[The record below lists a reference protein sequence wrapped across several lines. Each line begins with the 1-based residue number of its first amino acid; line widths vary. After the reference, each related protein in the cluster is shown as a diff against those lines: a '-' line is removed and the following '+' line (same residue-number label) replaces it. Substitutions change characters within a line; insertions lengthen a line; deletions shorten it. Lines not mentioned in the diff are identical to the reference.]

1 MYQND
6 ARGWDRSGQ
15 KASAETPRR
24 EGERGNAL
32 FIVLLIVLMVLGI
45 LALMV
50 GSVNRASGEI
60 RGAKDHLQRLYTAEA
75 GIQQAILDLSRGGTG
90 TLGSEEA
97 PLPFDDGVFWVSTV
111 EGANDTFTLIST
123 CELHGKRRVL
133 EVVLRRAADPFERVV
148 YAGNVEDNP
157 GFVFTLSGVGGN
169 ADSVVGDMYV
179 GADVDVSGN
188 ATLMGMVSSSGTIS
202 GVQGAEGVHEPAP
215 YFAAMNYSA
224 TSDVFVKEE
233 FDASGTYGPSAL
245 GGEGWQLPETS
256 PAHMLRKN
264 PSDRLQE
271 IMSTSKDDYFLED
284 PYEAVTADKRRDGS
298 NAHAVSFLPSSG
310 ASDATT
316 VFYIDGNLW
325 IHNKAM
331 YSTRVTGPQGG
342 NAKVTFA
349 VRGNIYISDSV
360 YLNDAY
366 NDGVAFVAL
375 KDPAVSD
382 SGNIF
387 LGDAVDQALDDV
399 QGYLYAEGDIRGV
412 ALHELFSPQVH
423 IRGAVA
429 AGGIIELDDP
439 NQPNHKKIFLEFD
452 SRVDDGYLQLP
463 GIPNTSQSL
472 GFVTVSWREVGANSA
487 GRAAQ
492 PTGTTSP
499 TGGGAAKAGG

>member
-6 ARGWDRSGQ
+6 AHGWRSAGRGPGTANVRLNRQ
-15 KASAETPRR
+15 
-24 EGERGNAL
+24 RGNAL

-75 GIQQAILDLSRGGTG
+75 GIQQAVLDLSRGGTG
-90 TLGSEEA
+90 NLGSEAE

-111 EGANDTFTLIST
+111 EGANDTFTLVST

-133 EVVLRRAADPFERVV
+133 EVVLRRAADPFARVV
-148 YAGNVEDNP
+148 YAGNEDDNP
-157 GFVFTLSGVGGN
+157 GFVFRLSGVGNN
-169 ADSVVGDMYV
+169 ADSVIGDMYV
-179 GADVDVSGN
+179 GADVDVTGN
-188 ATLMGMVSSSGTIS
+188 ATMMGMVASSGTIS

-215 YFAAMNYSA
+215 YFASMNYSA

-233 FDASGTYGPSAL
+233 FDDSGVFGSSPL
-245 GGEGWQLPETS
+245 GGEAWQLPETS

-284 PYEAVTADKRRDGS
+284 PYEAVRADKRRDGS
-298 NAHAVSFLPSSG
+298 DAHAVSFLANPG
-310 ASDATT
+310 GTDART

-325 IHNKAM
+325 IHNREM
-331 YSTRVTGPQGG
+331 FSTRVTGPQGG

-349 VRGNIYISDSV
+349 VRGNIYVSDSV
-360 YLNDAY
+360 FLNDAY

-375 KDPAVSD
+375 KDPAVAD

-387 LGDAVDQALDDV
+387 LGDALDQALDEV
-399 QGYLYAEGDIRGV
+399 QAYLYAEGDIRGV
-412 ALHELFSPQVH
+412 RLHELFSPEVH
-423 IRGAVA
+423 VRGAVA
-429 AGGIIELDDP
+429 AGGIVQLDDP
-439 NQPNHKKIFLEFD
+439 NSTDHKKVNLEFD
-452 SRVDDGYLQLP
+452 SRVDDGYLELP
-463 GIPNTSQSL
+463 GIPNTSESL
-472 GFVTVSWREVGANSA
+472 GFVTVSWREIGAN
-487 GRAAQ
+487 GGVAAPQ
-492 PTGTTSP
+492 GGQTSP
-499 TGGGAAKAGG
+499 TGGGTAKAGG

>member
-1 MYQND
+1 MHQND
-6 ARGWDRSGQ
+6 PQTRCSSGRGPNAGNPGLDGQ
-15 KASAETPRR
+15 
-24 EGERGNAL
+24 RGNAL

-90 TLGSEEA
+90 NLGSEAE
-97 PLPFDDGVFWVSTV
+97 PLPFVDGVFWVSTV
-111 EGANDTFTLIST
+111 ESTSDTFTLVST

-148 YAGNVEDNP
+148 YAGNGDENP
-157 GFVFTLSGVGGN
+157 GYVFTLSGLGDN

-179 GADVDVSGN
+179 GADVDVTEN
-188 ATLMGMVSSSGTIS
+188 ATMRGMVSSSGTIS
-202 GVQGAEGVHEPAP
+202 GVPGAEGVHEPAP
-215 YFAAMNYSA
+215 YFASMNYAA
-224 TSDVFVKEE
+224 TSDVFVSEE
-233 FDASGTYGPSAL
+233 FDNLGTYTSSPL

-264 PSDRLQE
+264 PTDRLNE
-271 IMSTSKDDYFLED
+271 VMSTLKDDYFLED
-284 PYEAVTADKRRDGS
+284 PYEAVLADKGRDGS

-310 ASDATT
+310 GTDAKT

-331 YSTRVTGPQGG
+331 YSTRITGPQRG

-360 YLNDAY
+360 FLNDAY

-375 KDPAVSD
+375 KDPDVSD

-387 LGDAVDQALDDV
+387 LGDAVDQALDEV
-399 QGYLYAEGDIRGV
+399 EAYLYAEGDIRGIGV
-412 ALHELFSPQVH
+412 HELFSPDIH
-423 IRGAVA
+423 ILGAVA
-429 AGGIIELDDP
+429 AGGIIQIDDP
-439 NQPNHKKIFLEFD
+439 RSSAHKRIRLDFD
-452 SRVDDGYLQLP
+452 SRVDDGYLELP

-472 GFVTVSWREVGANSA
+472 GFVTVSWREIGANS
-487 GRAAQ
+487 GGQGTRST
-492 PTGTTSP
+492 PSGGGTT
-499 TGGGAAKAGG
+499 KAGG